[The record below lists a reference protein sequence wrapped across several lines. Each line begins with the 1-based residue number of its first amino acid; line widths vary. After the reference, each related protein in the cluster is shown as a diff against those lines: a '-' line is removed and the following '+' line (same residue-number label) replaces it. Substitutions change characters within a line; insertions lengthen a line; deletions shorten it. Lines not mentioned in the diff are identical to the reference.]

1 MEELIKLK
9 ADLAECRRHADNHR
23 RSRDYHKEQ
32 AAKLR
37 KEIDLL
43 TEAVSWWHNEHDQL
57 DAELSES
64 QRHHRAWMA
73 FSILMA
79 SYAIGMTVLF
89 AWCIRS

>member
-1 MEELIKLK
+1 MEEINKLK
-9 ADLAECRRHADNHR
+9 SELAESRRHADNHR

-57 DAELSES
+57 DAEITEC

-73 FSILMA
+73 FSIVMA

>member
-1 MEELIKLK
+1 MEEINKLK
-9 ADLAECRRHADNHR
+9 SELAESRRHADNHR

-57 DAELSES
+57 DAELSEC

-73 FSILMA
+73 FSIVMA